1 MYIQK
6 GPQGDH
12 FEQSFQPR
20 LWTVSEAKHSIDF
33 CANSPSYFLI
43 LSLYEVAIPACGLL
57 KSSKHAFYR
66 SCS

>member
-1 MYIQK
+1 
-6 GPQGDH
+6 
-12 FEQSFQPR
+12 
-20 LWTVSEAKHSIDF
+20 VSEAKHSIDF